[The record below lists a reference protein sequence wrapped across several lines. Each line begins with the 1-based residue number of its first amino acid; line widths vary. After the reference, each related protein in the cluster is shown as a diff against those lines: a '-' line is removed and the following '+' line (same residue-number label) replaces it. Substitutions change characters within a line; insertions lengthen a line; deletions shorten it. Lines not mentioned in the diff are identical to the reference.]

1 MKFRLK
7 KFALIVLAVVAVG
20 GVLLAYAYFVE
31 PRRLVVNHADLKVK
45 NWNPAFNNLK
55 IVAVSDIH
63 GGSNGVD
70 EAKIRE
76 VVRRINEQN
85 ADLVVL
91 LGDYVS
97 QRKGQTDLRMPVDVI
112 AANLRGI
119 TAKYGVFAVLGN
131 HDVWFG
137 GANVASNLRAQG
149 IKVLENEVVV
159 IEQPSGAKLRILGL
173 KDHITMRDWKSF
185 SADAKA
191 VLAATENQG
200 DVLILEHSPDVLPA
214 VTGDLSIS
222 KDARLMLAGHTHG
235 GQVWFPILGSLI
247 VPSSYGQKYAFG
259 HIRENDLDLFVTT
272 GIGESVLPI
281 RFLIPPE
288 IAVLNVTAE

>member
-1 MKFRLK
+1 MKSTLK
-7 KFALIVLAVVAVG
+7 KLAFIIAAIAFIG
-20 GVLLAYAYFVE
+20 GALLAYAYFVE
-31 PRRLVVNHADLKVK
+31 PRRLVVNQVDLKVI

-76 VVRRINEQN
+76 VVRVVNEQN

-97 QRKGQTDLRMPVDVI
+97 QGKGQTDLRMPVETI
-112 AANLRGI
+112 AANLRGL

-137 GANVASNLRAQG
+137 GANVANSLRAQG
-149 IKVLENEVVV
+149 IKVLENEIVV

-185 SADAKA
+185 SAAAKA
-191 VLAATENQG
+191 VAAPTDGQG
-200 DVLILEHSPDVLPA
+200 DLLILEHSPDVLPA
-214 VTGDLSIS
+214 ITNDLSIS
-222 KDARLMLAGHTHG
+222 ADARLMLAGHTHG

-247 VPSSYGQKYAFG
+247 VPSSYGQRYAFG
-259 HIRENDLDLFVTT
+259 HVRENDLDLFVTT

-288 IAVLNVTAE
+288 IAVLNVAAE